1 MKKIIL
7 VSLLFVFPNL
17 FQTAQAQAPEYQ
29 WKANPSIHQVPS
41 DFAKESAVFVLES
54 EVEDYTREFGTT
66 YVLNTVHRII
76 KVLDDKGIEAFNTM
90 TITNNGVEVREI
102 KARVILPNGK
112 ILDVP
117 KDKIL
122 ESKSEN
128 NLQQFVFALEGLEKN
143 AEVEMQYTIK
153 YNFSLFGTEYF
164 QFAIPV
170 MHAAFELK
178 CPSFLVFETKGYNGF
193 PAAKDSVNADTS
205 SDYTRIYRCSM
216 DHIPA
221 LKEEESSNYYANI
234 MRLEYRIAYLPE
246 SKPNQRQFTWNDL
259 ARNMFEATYNFTEKE
274 TKMVQKYLKSIGV
287 DPAEE
292 ELSKIKKIEEHLKVD
307 INIVKEADESS
318 EKFDVIV
325 AKKMT
330 TEDGLKR
337 FFAACF
343 TVAGIQHELGITS
356 NRYDHVLDEK
366 FENWKPLD
374 YYIFYFPQQKMYLA
388 PAATVARTPFL
399 PSPFL
404 MNKAV
409 FCKITTLGTIQ
420 TALASIRTIMPMPRE
435 MTYNNLQAEVHFKGD
450 NLIPEITQT
459 QSFAGYSA
467 MGYREAFLYVSK
479 DQEKELVSK
488 ITDIASSIE
497 DISQYSIQ
505 NTALDNYYTNKPL
518 ALTTTINANKLM
530 EKAGTKYLFKIG
542 DVIGRQAE
550 MYQAEERKLPI
561 ETTYPHGLKRK
572 LIVHIPEG
580 YKVSNPEVT
589 SINIVHQDEK
599 TKQNTMG
606 FISSYTMD
614 QNTMTID
621 INEYYDVMI
630 LPASDYA
637 SFSKVI
643 NAAADFNKLVLVLEK
658 K

>member
-1 MKKIIL
+1 MKKIVL
-7 VSLLFVFPNL
+7 VGLLFVCPNL
-17 FQTAQAQAPEYQ
+17 FQAVYAQAPEHKWQ
-29 WKANPSIHQVPS
+29 TNPTIHQIPEP
-41 DFAKESAVFVLES
+41 FAKESAVFVLES

-90 TITNNGVEVREI
+90 TITNNGIEVREI
-102 KARVILPNGK
+102 KARVILPSGK

-193 PAAKDSVNADTS
+193 PAAKDSINADTS
-205 SDYTRIYRCSM
+205 SDFNRIYRCAM
-216 DHIPA
+216 DNIPA

-274 TKMVQKYLKSIGV
+274 TKIVQKYLKSIGV
-287 DPAEE
+287 DPAED
-292 ELSKIKKIEEHLKVD
+292 ELSKIRKIEEHLKVD
-307 INIVKEADESS
+307 INIVKEADETS

-388 PAATVARTPFL
+388 PAATVARAPFL

-420 TALASIRTIMPMPRE
+420 TALANVRTINPMPRE

-450 NLIPEITQT
+450 NLNPEITQT

-488 ITDIASSIE
+488 ITDIAASIE
-497 DISQYSIQ
+497 DITKYTIQ
-505 NTALDNYYTNKPL
+505 NTALDNYYANKPL
-518 ALTTTINANKLM
+518 ELSTTISANKLM
-530 EKAGTKYLFKIG
+530 EKAGAKYLFKIG

-561 ETTYPHGLKRK
+561 ETAYPHGLKRK
-572 LIVHIPEG
+572 IIMHIPEG
-580 YKVSNPEVT
+580 YKVTNPEVT
-589 SINIVHQDEK
+589 AMNIVHQDEK
-599 TKQNTMG
+599 TKQNTMA
-606 FISSYTMD
+606 FISSYTIE
-614 QNTMTID
+614 QNTMAID

-630 LPASDYA
+630 LPANEYA